1 MADTKEIKL
10 TAEGKRKLE
19 EELNFLTTVKRPEI
33 LERIKEARAQGDL
46 SENSEYDQ
54 AREDQGF
61 NEGRIKDIEEML
73 KNVVII
79 DEVGNND
86 TISLGTTVVLEDVE
100 FGEQETY
107 TIVGTVEADPF
118 NGLISNDSPVGAAV
132 LGHKAGETVIVNA
145 PNGALEYKIVEIKVK
160 SE

>member
-1 MADTKEIKL
+1 MAESKEIKL
-10 TAEGKRKLE
+10 TAEGLKKLQ
-19 EELNFLTTVKRPEI
+19 EELDFLTTVKRPEI

-79 DEVGNND
+79 DEAANKD
-86 TISLGTTVVLEDVE
+86 TINLGTTVVLEDVE
-100 FGEQETY
+100 FGDQDTY

-118 NGLISNDSPVGAAV
+118 KGLISNDSPVGAAV
-132 LGHKAGETVIVNA
+132 LGHKAGDIVTVNA
-145 PNGALEYKIVEIKVK
+145 PNGALEYRIVEIINKD
-160 SE
+160 